1 MIAGTG
7 AEHYRFVPVLALFV
21 LVKTAA
27 KRRRGLGTMSPS
39 RFGIGVTRPL
49 CGIQRDGNRKSQ
61 GVLARLCEFPGSAAQ
76 RLSCF
81 ANLPYIKKISPDKM
95 PKLIRMV
102 EKIKL

>member
-7 AEHYRFVPVLALFV
+7 AEHHRFAPVLALFG

-39 RFGIGVTRPL
+39 GFGRQPSVTP
-49 CGIQRDGNRKSQ
+49 
-61 GVLARLCEFPGSAAQ
+61 
-76 RLSCF
+76 CF

-95 PKLIRMV
+95 PRLMRRVERIR
-102 EKIKL
+102 L

>member
-7 AEHYRFVPVLALFV
+7 AEHHRFAPVLALFE
-21 LVKTAA
+21 LVKTAV

-39 RFGIGVTRPL
+39 RFGRQPNI
-49 CGIQRDGNRKSQ
+49 
-61 GVLARLCEFPGSAAQ
+61 FP
-76 RLSCF
+76 RF

-95 PKLIRMV
+95 PRLIRMV